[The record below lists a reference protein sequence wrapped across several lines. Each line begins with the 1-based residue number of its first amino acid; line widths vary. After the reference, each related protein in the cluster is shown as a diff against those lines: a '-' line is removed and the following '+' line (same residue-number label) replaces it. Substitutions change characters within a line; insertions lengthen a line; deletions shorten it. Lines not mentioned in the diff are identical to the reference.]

1 MAIISVRQ
9 EYKSIEGRQNYRTGI
24 EIRTIYRGRE
34 ALMDIEKSKDNY
46 NKDGKPRYF
55 NWTHGKRLSKKIRK
69 KRETRNR
76 TPYKG
81 LQVKEQDKK

>member
-1 MAIISVRQ
+1 VAIISVRQ

-55 NWTHGKRLSKKIRK
+55 N
-69 KRETRNR
+69 
-76 TPYKG
+76 
-81 LQVKEQDKK
+81 